1 MYDLS
6 LLTVSQNIQNI
17 RLLLDSIENSI
28 RDDLS
33 IEFLCSW
40 NGEQEANIDIT
51 KYSFDITF
59 INEKPYHFSKNN
71 NMLASKAQ
79 GKYLL
84 FINDDVV
91 LDEKCLLL
99 SYEEILKK
107 EIGIVGVNL
116 RFENQNIQHAGVFFD
131 ENNMPYHRYKNQIYY
146 TDPRVSNNL
155 VVPAVTGAYLM
166 IEKKEFDEVKFEE
179 QCEVAAQDIILCIE
193 YKNMFQKDILYV
205 ADATAV
211 HYENATRKLYDQR
224 TTPQN
229 DLDLLKASI
238 YSYDTEKF
246 RKRNAR
252 LKVRIITEKPGW
264 IMHRKAEEIAKRLP
278 YAVINEDYPEAN
290 IHYYIN
296 YGYFNQRPKSG
307 VVIANFTHYDPDK
320 LNDKWESV
328 AKEVDHCVAVANT
341 AAADVKR
348 FGIPDDK
355 ITVIPVGADKSFK
368 PKMTLGLVGRVYP
381 GGRKGEH
388 LVQALLEDES
398 LMENLQIVALNDSWG
413 VPTWKFDDMSDFYRS
428 IDYLL
433 VPSLYEGGPVPFME
447 ALGVGTM
454 SIAPAIGVIPDF
466 PHIEYK
472 WNDIDSLKTVIL
484 NLKEEFLERKRRV
497 SHTIEPYN
505 WDTWALKHIA
515 LFHKLLDE
523 QIDKNIL

>member
-1 MYDLS
+1 MYNLS
-6 LLTVSQNIQNI
+6 LLTVSQNIKNI
-17 RLLLDSIENSI
+17 NLLLDSIEKSVL
-28 RDDLS
+28 DDISL
-33 IEFLCSW
+33 EFICSW
-40 NGEQEANIDIT
+40 NGDEKPDIDKT
-51 KYSFDITF
+51 KYSFEITF
-59 INEKPYHFSKNN
+59 IEEKPYHFSKNN
-71 NMLASKAQ
+71 NMLASKAK

-84 FINDDVV
+84 FINDDVEV
-91 LDEKCLLL
+91 DSHCIIN
-99 SYEEILKK
+99 SYKAILKK
-107 EIGIVGVNL
+107 DVGIVGVNL

-146 TDPRVSNNL
+146 TDPRVSNDL

-166 IEKKEFDEVKFEE
+166 IEKTEFDEIKFEE
-179 QCEVAAQDIILCIE
+179 RCEVAAQDIILCIE

-205 ADATAV
+205 ANATAI

-229 DLDLLKASI
+229 DLNLLKEAMS
-238 YSYDTEKF
+238 SYDTEKF
-246 RKRNAR
+246 RKRNQR
-252 LKVRIITEKPGW
+252 LKVRIVTEKPGW

-278 YAVINEDYPEAN
+278 NAVINEDYPEAN

-296 YGYFNQRPKSG
+296 YGYFNKRPSKG
-307 VVIANFTHYDPDK
+307 VVVANFTHYDPMK

-348 FGIPDDK
+348 FGISEDK
-355 ITVIPVGADKSFK
+355 VSVIPVGADKSFK

-388 LVQALLEDES
+388 LVQALLEDKD
-398 LMENLQIVALNDSWG
+398 LMQNLQIVALNDSWG
-413 VPTWKFDDMSDFYRS
+413 VPVWKFDDMSDFYRS

-472 WNDIDSLKTVIL
+472 WNDIDSLKIVISK
-484 NLKEEFLERKRRV
+484 LKSEYLERKRRI

-515 LFHKLLDE
+515 LFHRLLD
-523 QIDKNIL
+523 QNND

>member
-6 LLTVSQNIQNI
+6 LLTVSQSSKNMNI
-17 RLLLDSIENSI
+17 LLNSIEESKLN
-28 RDDLS
+28 DLS
-33 IEFLCSW
+33 IEVLCSW
-40 NGEQEANIDIT
+40 NADEMHSIELE
-51 KYSFDITF
+51 KYSFDIKF
-59 INEKPYHFSKNN
+59 IEEKPYHFSKNN

-84 FINDDVV
+84 FINDDVK
-91 LDEKCLLL
+91 LDEHCLIN
-99 SYEEILKK
+99 SYNEIIKK
-107 EIGIVGVNL
+107 DIGMVGANL
-116 RFENQNIQHAGVFFD
+116 RFENQNIQHAGVFFNED
-131 ENNMPYHRYKNQIYY
+131 NMPYHRYKNQIHY

-155 VVPAVTGAYLM
+155 VVPAITGAYIM
-166 IEKKEFDEVKFEE
+166 IEKKEFDEIKFEE
-179 QCEVAAQDIILCIE
+179 KCDVAAQDIILCIE

-205 ADATAV
+205 ANATAI
-211 HYENATRKLYDQR
+211 HFENATRKLYDQR

-229 DLDLLKASI
+229 DLNLLQIAMH
-238 YSYDTEKF
+238 SYDTEKF
-246 RKRNAR
+246 RKRNER
-252 LKVRIITEKPGW
+252 LRVRIITEKPGW

-278 YAVINEDYPEAN
+278 NAVINEDYPEAN

-296 YGYFNQRPKSG
+296 YGYFNKRPASG
-307 VVIANFTHYDPDK
+307 VVIANYTHFDPDK

-328 AKEVDHCVAVANT
+328 AKEVDHCTAVANT
-341 AAADVKR
+341 AAEDVKR
-348 FGIPDDK
+348 FGIPEDK

-388 LVQALLEDES
+388 LVKALLEDEEI
-398 LMENLQIVALNDSWG
+398 MKHLQIVALNDSWG
-413 VPTWKFDDMSDFYRS
+413 VPTWQFDDMADFYRS
-428 IDYLL
+428 IDFLL

-447 ALGVGTM
+447 ALGCGTM

-472 WNDIDSLKTVIL
+472 WNDIDSLKTVVSKL
-484 NLKEEFLERKRRV
+484 TGEFLERKRRV

-515 LFHKLLDE
+515 LFHRLLDDSE
-523 QIDKNIL
+523 KIK